1 MNTSAISV
9 TNFIGSDFIGSEVRN
24 IYSLDNDEKFKAV
37 MRILKGFNVGEYIA
51 PDLPK
56 RGYVI
61 NENENNLI
69 EVTCFFHF
77 DISEWFEVVC
87 SIDLIKSKVFCS
99 LSMESY
105 QNIFF
110 IDGEESNY
118 EFEYSFDEFFNCNEM
133 YSPSKFEILIGCMT
147 LSFFPKSL
155 FKKYSIDEILKF
167 SIVFSKSYYEHDQLI
182 NIDVKND
189 FINDLLRFGKINSE
203 YSSHNNKFLI
213 NSPFMELKW

>member
-1 MNTSAISV
+1 MHTSAKPV
-9 TNFIGSDFIGSEVRN
+9 TNFIGSDFMGSEVRN
-24 IYSLDNDEKFKAV
+24 IYSLDNDERFKAV
-37 MRILKGFNVGEYIA
+37 MRILKGFTLGEYIA

-56 RGYVI
+56 RGYTVD
-61 NENENNLI
+61 ENENNLI

-77 DISEWFEVVC
+77 DINEWFEVVC
-87 SIDLIKSKVFCS
+87 SIDLIESKVFCS
-99 LSMESY
+99 LSIESY

-110 IDGEESNY
+110 IDGEENNY
-118 EFEYSFDEFFNCNEM
+118 EFEYSFDDFFNCDEM

-155 FKKYSIDEILKF
+155 FKKYSINEILKF

-182 NIDVKND
+182 NLDVKND
-189 FINDLLRFGKINSE
+189 FINDLLKFGKINSE
-203 YSSHNNKFLI
+203 HSIHNSKFLI